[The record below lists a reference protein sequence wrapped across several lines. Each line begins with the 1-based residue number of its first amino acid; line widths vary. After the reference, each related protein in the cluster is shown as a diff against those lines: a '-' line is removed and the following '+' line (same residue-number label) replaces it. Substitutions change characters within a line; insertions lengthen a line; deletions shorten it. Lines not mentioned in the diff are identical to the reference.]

1 MSRVTLDSDK
11 VVGALNRKSLSQR
24 DLARRAGVSET
35 TVSHLVRGLP
45 VSRHKAAQVIRVLV
59 EIPDVDGMRE
69 FLPCV

>member
-1 MSRVTLDSDK
+1 MSRVTLDSAK

-45 VSRHKAAQVIRVLV
+45 VSRHKAAQVIRVLI

>member
-1 MSRVTLDSDK
+1 MSRVTLDSAK